1 MESENTQLLDSQADL
16 ESRLSRALSARRSS
30 YARTAELSERV
41 AELETQLTIARGYQS
56 SVNQLSTQA
65 EELLAEN
72 LALQTALTQA
82 RSAPRPTADWQ
93 NQRQA
98 LTQRIEALETELAGV
113 EALDATVRR
122 LTSAN
127 QTLLSAQTDLE
138 QQLVEAT
145 NARAEQASRSVA
157 LNQRVSDLQRE
168 LLSARALQSQV
179 DQLSNERSDL
189 RADNQALQTALNE
202 AQSAPKPPADWEQQR
217 SALTSRVEALQ
228 GDLRTARSY
237 EETVAELMTA
247 NQALLASQGIL
258 EVRIADS
265 DAAYQNAMSR
275 ADALEARLAQLDV
288 LPDQLDEVKGA
299 LVTLQGDYDAV
310 SREKDQLALQ
320 VAEAQ
325 ASAVQQQIQ
334 AEETWT
340 QERTRL
346 RMEIEQLRNTADEI
360 SSRSSSDQ
368 AQLASLLEEVTTAR
382 SRVTTLEQQ
391 LDSAGEQTSEM
402 AAITARLQSAEEEL
416 GRQRTANSQLQVA
429 LTTERRSHESRL
441 SSLERENDALSTR
454 LRRAQNTLDQIAAAA
469 RVLNPGSGGVAT
481 ATPRVR
487 SPSTSNTRPATASRP
502 AAARTHVVVEGDSLT
517 RISMLYYGT
526 PTRWQD
532 IYQANRETLSEANA
546 LRPGQQ
552 LRIP

>member
-1 MESENTQLLDSQADL
+1 
-16 ESRLSRALSARRSS
+16 
-30 YARTAELSERV
+30 
-41 AELETQLTIARGYQS
+41 
-56 SVNQLSTQA
+56 
-65 EELLAEN
+65 
-72 LALQTALTQA
+72 
-82 RSAPRPTADWQ
+82 
-93 NQRQA
+93 
-98 LTQRIEALETELAGV
+98 
-113 EALDATVRR
+113 
-122 LTSAN
+122 
-127 QTLLSAQTDLE
+127 
-138 QQLVEAT
+138 
-145 NARAEQASRSVA
+145 
-157 LNQRVSDLQRE
+157 
-168 LLSARALQSQV
+168 
-179 DQLSNERSDL
+179 
-189 RADNQALQTALNE
+189 
-202 AQSAPKPPADWEQQR
+202 
-217 SALTSRVEALQ
+217 
-228 GDLRTARSY
+228 
-237 EETVAELMTA
+237 
-247 NQALLASQGIL
+247 
-258 EVRIADS
+258 
-265 DAAYQNAMSR
+265 
-275 ADALEARLAQLDV
+275 
-288 LPDQLDEVKGA
+288 

-416 GRQRTANSQLQVA
+416 GRQRTANSQLQGA

-454 LRRAQNTLDQIAAAA
+454 LRQAQNTLDQIAAAA

-487 SPSTSNTRPATASRP
+487 SPSTSTSRPATASRP
-502 AAARTHVVVEGDSLT
+502 ATVRTHVVVEGDSLT

>member
-1 MESENTQLLDSQADL
+1 LGN
-16 ESRLSRALSARRSS
+16 
-30 YARTAELSERV
+30 
-41 AELETQLTIARGYQS
+41 
-56 SVNQLSTQA
+56 
-65 EELLAEN
+65 
-72 LALQTALTQA
+72 
-82 RSAPRPTADWQ
+82 PT
-93 NQRQA
+93 
-98 LTQRIEALETELAGV
+98 
-113 EALDATVRR
+113 
-122 LTSAN
+122 
-127 QTLLSAQTDLE
+127 
-138 QQLVEAT
+138 
-145 NARAEQASRSVA
+145 
-157 LNQRVSDLQRE
+157 
-168 LLSARALQSQV
+168 
-179 DQLSNERSDL
+179 
-189 RADNQALQTALNE
+189 
-202 AQSAPKPPADWEQQR
+202 

-258 EVRIADS
+258 EFRIADS

-416 GRQRTANSQLQVA
+416 GRQRTANSQLQGA